1 MWSRVSAHHES
12 RDVCLRGVGG
22 QVHLLSGATLVFGI
36 HHHAVAGE
44 ALQTS
49 QPVLQCRDVPAH
61 GEGGGANLG
70 DLEVCGRRDG

>member
-1 MWSRVSAHHES
+1 M
-12 RDVCLRGVGG
+12 CLRGVGG

-49 QPVLQCRDVPAH
+49 QPVLQ
-61 GEGGGANLG
+61 
-70 DLEVCGRRDG
+70 